1 LVVQLAYKY
10 SMRSLGAQQ
19 SAPRAAAA
27 WRHNPCCCHA
37 SPATSCSA
45 TVVRHLSINRNAVCF
60 SGASA
65 SSCYSNPSI
74 RTASKIRS
82 RPAAS
87 PGTAAAEAPAASV
100 ILTPP
105 VKLPPEVKAK
115 HKRPPGWVAPGPSP
129 IGLQDSPAAAAAAVD
144 DASLQPQ
151 ANETLSYLT
160 GDWRIF
166 QLKDGHR

>member
-1 LVVQLAYKY
+1 VQQAISY
-10 SMRSLGAQQ
+10 SMRSLAQS
-19 SAPRAAAA
+19 SATGAAAA

-37 SPATSCSA
+37 SPATSSSA
-45 TVVRHLSINRNAVCF
+45 TVVRQLSTNRSALCF

-65 SSCYSNPSI
+65 SNCYSNPLI
-74 RTASKIRS
+74 RAASKLRS
-82 RPAAS
+82 MPVAG
-87 PGTAAAEAPAASV
+87 PDTAAAEAPGASL

-115 HKRPPGWVAPGPSP
+115 HKRPPGWLAPGPSP
-129 IGLQDSPAAAAAAVD
+129 IGLQDSPAAAAAA

-151 ANETLSYLT
+151 VNETLSYLT